1 MEIRI
6 GVQHVT
12 KEIVVETDRSSD
24 DIAALVTKSL
34 AGSVLDLMDL
44 QGRRVIVPT
53 NSLAYVQIGEEIKRR
68 VGFGD

>member
-24 DIAALVTKSL
+24 DIAAIVTKSL
-34 AGSVLDLMDL
+34 AGSVLDLVDL
-44 QGRRVIVPT
+44 QGRRVIVPS